1 MNKFYFTDGE
11 NQFGPFTI
19 DELKNEEITKD
30 TLIWFEGL
38 DDWKKANEIEEISM
52 LFKSIPPPIK
62 KAIVPPPLPLIHNY
76 SLEKTKT
83 KISNERIIAYVIGG
97 IVCFFALVTI
107 YQRNQTETIQQVKAE
122 TLQAIEQNQKEKQV
136 SAQKQKANTQD
147 IINELYK
154 VKEEVF
160 SHKFRELGG
169 VTDIQIKMNN
179 PTRFKF
185 RYIKVDISHFKA
197 NGNFYKTDEIY
208 FYNVEP
214 YSTQIESAP
223 DSDRGTRL
231 NTNITAYE
239 SPDLPPSLQRK
250 N

>member
-1 MNKFYFTDGE
+1 MNKFYFSDGE
-11 NQFGPFTI
+11 DQFGPFSI
-19 DELKNEEITKD
+19 DELKNKKITKD
-30 TLIWFEGL
+30 TLIWYEGL
-38 DDWKKANEIEEISM
+38 DDWKKANKIEELSM

-62 KAIVPPPLPLIHNY
+62 KAIVPPPRPLQHNY
-76 SLEKTKT
+76 SPEKT

-107 YQRNQTETIQQVKAE
+107 YQRNQTKTIQQVKAE
-122 TLQAIEQNQKEKQV
+122 TLQAVEQNQQEKQFF
-136 SAQKQKANTQD
+136 AQKQKANTQD

-160 SHKFRELGG
+160 SHQFRALGG

-185 RYIKVDISHFKA
+185 TYIKVDVSHYKA

-223 DSDRGTRL
+223 DSDRGIRL

-239 SPDLPPSLQRK
+239 SPDLPASLQRK